1 MKTMEG
7 LKIPKMMGLTEAA
20 QKTGVS
26 YHYLYQ
32 LCKTGK
38 VVHIRSGRKYFIN
51 MDKLAEFFN
60 AAGIN
65 EGERTK

>member
-1 MKTMEG
+1 MEAA
-7 LKIPKMMGLTEAA
+7 KIPTMMGLTEAA

-38 VVHIRSGRKYFIN
+38 IVHIRSGRKYYIN
-51 MDKLAEFFN
+51 MDRLAEFLDT
-60 AAGIN
+60 
-65 EGERTK
+65 GEKNVQ

>member
-1 MKTMEG
+1 MEAV
-7 LKIPKMMGLTEAA
+7 KIPTMMGLTEAA

-38 VVHIRSGRKYFIN
+38 IVHIRSGRKYYIN
-51 MDKLAEFFN
+51 MDRLAEFLDT
-60 AAGIN
+60 
-65 EGERTK
+65 GEKNVQ